1 MCWSSLGKTRS
12 PPVKIM
18 PSEKRGPTCT
28 KLNTLLRTEP
38 RQIIP
43 LFRTERTKPI
53 PYTLSNPLFSLKH
66 SLCLVRSWCNNWLS
80 VALALPWVRLTTHRT
95 VTWISSISVSFWK
108 SKRHFRNQ
116 TRQILEIDSV
126 IWEIKRDKF
135 WKSKVSFEKSNAAN
149 FGNRTR
155 HILKSNSSNFGNQKC
170 IWQIKRDKLWKSKLL
185 LEKWNA
191 TIKTRGFF
199 LLIIDKISKS

>member
-28 KLNTLLRTEP
+28 KLNTLLRTEW

-80 VALALPWVRLTTHRT
+80 VPLALPWVRLTTHRT

-108 SKRHFRNQ
+108 SKVLFEKSNLR
-116 TRQILEIDSV
+116 
-126 IWEIKRDKF
+126 
-135 WKSKVSFEKSNAAN
+135 KSKVSFEKSNA
-149 FGNRTR
+149 
-155 HILKSNSSNFGNQKC
+155 INFGNQKC
-170 IWQIKRDKLWKSKLL
+170 HLRNQTRQILEIKRVKFWKSKMHLRNQTRQTLEIKIVIREIKRDK
-185 LEKWNA
+185 
-191 TIKTRGFF
+191 F
-199 LLIIDKISKS
+199 KINMTQ

>member
-28 KLNTLLRTEP
+28 KLNTLLRTES

-43 LFRTERTKPI
+43 LFRTERTKPTDPI
-53 PYTLSNPLFSLKH
+53 PYPGAHPLFSLKH

-108 SKRHFRNQ
+108 SKVLFEKSNLR
-116 TRQILEIDSV
+116 
-126 IWEIKRDKF
+126 
-135 WKSKVSFEKSNAAN
+135 KSKVSFEKSNA
-149 FGNRTR
+149 
-155 HILKSNSSNFGNQKC
+155 INFGNQKC
-170 IWQIKRDKLWKSKLL
+170 YLRNQ
-185 LEKWNA
+185 
-191 TIKTRGFF
+191 TR
-199 LLIIDKISKS
+199 

>member
-28 KLNTLLRTEP
+28 KLNTLLRTES

-108 SKRHFRNQ
+108 SKMSFEKSNPINFGNQ
-116 TRQILEIDSV
+116 
-126 IWEIKRDKF
+126 K
-135 WKSKVSFEKSNAAN
+135 KVSFEKSNA
-149 FGNRTR
+149 GDK
-155 HILKSNSSNFGNQKC
+155 LWKSNASNFGNQKC
-170 IWQIKRDKLWKSKLL
+170 IWEIKRDRLWKSKLL
-185 LEKWNA
+185 LEKSNA
-191 TIKTRGFF
+191 TNLKSTWHNKNQKDVSF
-199 LLIIDKISKS
+199 LLIIDKIPKS

>member
-28 KLNTLLRTEP
+28 KLNTLLRTES

-53 PYTLSNPLFSLKH
+53 PYTLSGAHPLFSLKH
-66 SLCLVRSWCNNWLS
+66 SLCLLRSWCNNWLS
-80 VALALPWVRLTTHRT
+80 VALTLPWVRLTTHRT
-95 VTWISSISVSFWK
+95 VTWISSISVSC
-108 SKRHFRNQ
+108 
-116 TRQILEIDSV
+116 V

-135 WKSKVSFEKSNAAN
+135 RKSKVSFEKSNA
-149 FGNRTR
+149 T
-155 HILKSNSSNFGNQKC
+155 NFGNQKC
-170 IWQIKRDKLWKSKLL
+170 HLRNQTRKTLEIKRIKFWKSKMHLRNQTRQTLEIKIVVREIKRDKFK
-185 LEKWNA
+185 
-191 TIKTRGFF
+191 IKMTQ
-199 LLIIDKISKS
+199 

>member
-53 PYTLSNPLFSLKH
+53 PYTLSGAHPLFSLKH
-66 SLCLVRSWCNNWLS
+66 SLCLLRSWCNNWLS
-80 VALALPWVRLTTHRT
+80 VALTLPWVRLTTHRT

-108 SKRHFRNQ
+108 SKM
-116 TRQILEIDSV
+116 
-126 IWEIKRDKF
+126 
-135 WKSKVSFEKSNAAN
+135 SFEKSNP
-149 FGNRTR
+149 
-155 HILKSNSSNFGNQKC
+155 INFGNQKRHLANQTPATNFGNQTC
-170 IWQIKRDKLWKSKLL
+170 QILEIKNAFEKSNTTNLKSKWHN
-185 LEKWNA
+185 KNQ
-191 TIKTRGFF
+191 KDFSF
-199 LLIIDKISKS
+199 LLIIDKIPKS